1 MPAGRFQEVVSREH
15 CAVRTDVFCS
25 RGKKGER
32 ASPAE
37 QFSLIA
43 PRKPAQEERRSRG
56 SDGSRVPWHAGC
68 RVERKSKRGHWGTRV
83 PTAAKGRASRLAA
96 HTLPRLGALCKRQ
109 TTHVVHRP
117 LHVFAQLVLAIR
129 VSSRQ
134 TEGWSHTPFLQINS
148 ELRNGRHLHFPAM
161 AQQPIQQEEQQPQQ
175 LLLLHL
181 ILLPPRDPEN
191 FSGTSKDKVDTA
203 LAWYETQEA
212 ELTSWD
218 IRKMKLV

>member
-43 PRKPAQEERRSRG
+43 PRNQPKKSAAAGAATGQGFRG
-56 SDGSRVPWHAGC
+56 TRAVAS
-68 RVERKSKRGHWGTRV
+68 ERKSKRGHLGMRV
-83 PTAAKGRASRLAA
+83 PTAAEGRASRLAAIA

-109 TTHVVHRP
+109 TTQVAFS
-117 LHVFAQLVLAIR
+117 LLVLAIR

-134 TEGWSHTPFLQINS
+134 TEGWSHT
-148 ELRNGRHLHFPAM
+148 
-161 AQQPIQQEEQQPQQ
+161 
-175 LLLLHL
+175 
-181 ILLPPRDPEN
+181 
-191 FSGTSKDKVDTA
+191 
-203 LAWYETQEA
+203 
-212 ELTSWD
+212 
-218 IRKMKLV
+218 